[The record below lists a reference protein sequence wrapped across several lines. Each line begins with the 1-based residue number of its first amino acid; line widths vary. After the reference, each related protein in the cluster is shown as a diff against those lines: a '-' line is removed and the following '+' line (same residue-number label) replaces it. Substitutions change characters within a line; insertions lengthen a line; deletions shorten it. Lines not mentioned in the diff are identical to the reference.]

1 MELKNIITTKRVS
14 KRPKLTSSKNAKSVS
29 DTEAFKWNICIVK
42 VKFPDKSLCFDIPD
56 KQGTICKSKTFVIKD
71 FGGIKYTA
79 STIYTEVC
87 LQIES
92 SPFFQ
97 TPTKNFGW
105 L

>member
-1 MELKNIITTKRVS
+1 M
-14 KRPKLTSSKNAKSVS
+14 RPKLTCSKNAKSVS

-42 VKFPDKSLCFDIPD
+42 VNFPDKSLCFDIPD

-71 FGGIKYTA
+71 FGGIKYAARTI
-79 STIYTEVC
+79 IYTEVR
-87 LQIES
+87 LQVES
-92 SPFFQ
+92 SSFFQ